1 MIGWCIEEFVSVS
14 ILDAL
19 VWGIVRLAIG
29 SLDGNWRQNGPHWQT
44 MLGFIIGKNLITRQ
58 WRTFPERTR
67 LRSISDFEEPFSYTK
82 LKDDGNIR
90 LLLLHPRTE
99 DDDIE
104 CSLFQI
110 PLNKAPCCESISYTW
125 GTSEEI
131 RNIRV
136 NSHRLEVPKNTYN
149 VLANRSSFWKPQLL
163 WID

>member
-1 MIGWCIEEFVSVS
+1 MIGWCIEELVSVS

-99 DDDIE
+99 DDDIM
-104 CSLFQI
+104 I
-110 PLNKAPCCESISYTW
+110 LN
-125 GTSEEI
+125 
-131 RNIRV
+131 
-136 NSHRLEVPKNTYN
+136 VPYF
-149 VLANRSSFWKPQLL
+149 RFR
-163 WID
+163 